1 MYAAVGVT
9 ETTTEPK
16 PYAFP
21 GNDKITI
28 WDLPGAN
35 TTKFPISSYAE
46 EMKFK
51 DFHALII
58 LTKDRF
64 YETDKEIAKQITEL
78 QKPFFFAQTQMDLML
93 QNNAED
99 KGRKFNEEETKEK
112 IRRNCREELDYP
124 EREIYL
130 ISKKSSIRVEA
141 GLKEVEV
148 TFPDNHLLQ
157 MAVRKFAFFIF
168 QAKLPSTGALQL
180 TWNAANSSW

>member
-16 PYAFP
+16 PYIFP

-35 TTKFPISSYAE
+35 TPNFPISTYAE

-64 YETDKEIAKQITEL
+64 YETDKEIAKKIRDL
-78 QKPFFFAQTQMDLML
+78 SKPFFFARTQMDTTMK
-93 QNNAED
+93 NESED
-99 KGRKFNEEETKEK
+99 RGRKFNEEETKEK
-112 IRRNCREELDYP
+112 IRRNCREELDDP
-124 EREIYL
+124 EQEIYL
-130 ISKKSSIRVEA
+130 ISKKDRIRVEA
-141 GLKEVEV
+141 GKQEVEV
-148 TFPDNHLLQ
+148 TFPDNQLLK
-157 MAVRKFAFFIF
+157 MAVRKYTFFILCASLQ
-168 QAKLPSTGALQL
+168 QA
-180 TWNAANSSW
+180 